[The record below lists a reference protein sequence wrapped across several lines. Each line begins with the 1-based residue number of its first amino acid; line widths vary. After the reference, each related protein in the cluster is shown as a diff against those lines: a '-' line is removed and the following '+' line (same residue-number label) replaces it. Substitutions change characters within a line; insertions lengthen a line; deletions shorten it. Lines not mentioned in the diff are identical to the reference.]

1 MKKVVFMG
9 DSITAGFKLLN
20 NYSHIVNIGVG
31 GNKTTESI
39 PLIKE
44 LRLQQPDIVVLMIG
58 INDFLCNIRFFDH
71 GYTIPF
77 HKTYDALLDLINV
90 NLPRTK
96 VYLVSILPL
105 NARKDS
111 ALTKEKVFKYNQEI
125 HVINQFVK
133 HESKVYK
140 ATYLD
145 LYSEFI
151 VDGYLNPKY
160 TIDGIHLNEDG
171 YKAYLEYLLKVSPD
185 IFI

>member
-1 MKKVVFMG
+1 M
-9 DSITAGFKLLN
+9 
-20 NYSHIVNIGVG
+20 
-31 GNKTTESI
+31 
-39 PLIKE
+39 
-44 LRLQQPDIVVLMIG
+44 
-58 INDFLCNIRFFDH
+58 
-71 GYTIPF
+71 
-77 HKTYDALLDLINV
+77 
-90 NLPRTK
+90 
-96 VYLVSILPL
+96 VSILPL

-111 ALTKEKVFKYNQEI
+111 ALTKEKVFKYNQDI
-125 HVINQFVK
+125 HVINQFIK